1 MTVSALT
8 ELFLMNMGYARSDA
22 AEPDV
27 VEEYAG
33 VLLRWL
39 NEGYAR
45 AVRRV
50 LGRSALDS
58 LDPLRA
64 EEDEPVK
71 LDETLHP
78 CLADYALLPLGERM
92 LFVTHGHRFH
102 KDAMPPLQ
110 DGDILLHGHTHIPTW
125 DAYGENFIFNPGSV
139 SIPKAGS
146 AHGYMTLE
154 DTHFAWKN
162 MDGKT
167 YKEYTF

>member
-39 NEGYAR
+39 NDGYAR

-78 CLADYALLPLGERM
+78 CLADYAAARGQEVRGNHAQAGALYAAFERALSEASVAGEP
-92 LFVTHGHRFH
+92 VY
-102 KDAMPPLQ
+102 A
-110 DGDILLHGHTHIPTW
+110 
-125 DAYGENFIFNPGSV
+125 
-139 SIPKAGS
+139 
-146 AHGYMTLE
+146 
-154 DTHFAWKN
+154 AWRSL
-162 MDGKT
+162 
-167 YKEYTF
+167 